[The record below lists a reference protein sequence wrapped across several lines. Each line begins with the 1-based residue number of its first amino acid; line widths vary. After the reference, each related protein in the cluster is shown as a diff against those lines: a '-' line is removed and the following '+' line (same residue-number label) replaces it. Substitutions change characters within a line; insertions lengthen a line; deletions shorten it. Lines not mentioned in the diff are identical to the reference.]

1 MGVLH
6 VGILGLGFEERDE
19 VEETTDD
26 FGLIVLPRV
35 FSGPRENLEA
45 FLKTIKD
52 GDPDEEFS
60 DLTLVRRRISI
71 RYDGPHAHVTL
82 PFKGIRGAE
91 LKPKR
96 RKGLVQKVV
105 VLTAPSGATVT
116 VTYKAPFATYLY
128 ATEKEPTRARFLNK
142 LLPIEGGRI
151 IAIEGEPSADVR
163 QAGSSISARTA
174 DFLYS
179 GEIIQTVFDAQEEGG
194 AWQVEETNEME
205 LFDARRP
212 LPKV

>member
-1 MGVLH
+1 MGVAYAGSLE
-6 VGILGLGFEERDE
+6 FEERDE
-19 VEETTDD
+19 AKETTDD
-26 FGLIVLPRV
+26 FGLSVLPRV
-35 FSGPRENLEA
+35 FSGPRYQLANFLE
-45 FLKTIKD
+45 TIED
-52 GDPDEEFS
+52 GDPDEEFP
-60 DLTLVRRRISI
+60 DLTLVRRRLEIN
-71 RYDGPHAHVTL
+71 YDGPWAHVTL
-82 PFKGIRGAE
+82 PYKGIRGVKLE
-91 LKPKR
+91 PKR

-128 ATEKEPTRARFLNK
+128 ATEKEPKRARFLNK

-151 IAIEGEPSADVR
+151 IAIEGEPDADVR